1 MKYERY
7 IDGINY
13 QQPCSNDNWYSFV
26 DKNSVVL
33 GKLGILKPTSEELK
47 GISRRRIDVGNWQ
60 QKYLS
65 KYCSWR
71 RKQTRIFEGRP
82 QQWKTLGCTLQTSW
96 PRKRA
101 FLRSRCQSYY
111 RRLEVDVYDWDWE
124 GRSSFYWP
132 LSWLEPGLVYAITNA
147 MLCQRLLFAYL
158 EKEGARSVYWYNMCK
173 YRLETRY
180 LRKAYLVCIRNLLQ
194 MYKQYEARIWSSI
207 RLELELISMLAC
219 E

>member
-26 DKNSVVL
+26 DKNSAVL

-60 QKYLS
+60 QKYLY
-65 KYCSWR
+65 KYRNWS

-82 QQWKTLGCTLQTSW
+82 QQCKILGGTLQTSW

-101 FLRSRCQSYY
+101 FLRSRCESFY

-132 LSWLEPGLVYAITNA
+132 LSWLEPGLVYANTNGCCFEDYCLGISKKYVLGA
-147 MLCQRLLFAYL
+147 STDTTCRVNIASRHATFVKLILFA
-158 EKEGARSVYWYNMCK
+158 
-173 YRLETRY
+173 
-180 LRKAYLVCIRNLLQ
+180 
-194 MYKQYEARIWSSI
+194 
-207 RLELELISMLAC
+207 
-219 E
+219 